1 MAILYNVYHEYPQQ
15 YKIAKIVEEIRNGAV
30 VLYPTDTVHAIG
42 CDLRNRQGI
51 NRIRKIKRLDSRKQ
65 LSFLCDSMS
74 NIAEYA
80 HVSDRAYRIIRRLI
94 PGPYTFLLP
103 ASKSVPRIVQD
114 AKKKTTGIRVPDNA
128 ICHAILEELGSPL
141 VSTSARLPDGKEPEM
156 IDELFEQMETFV
168 DVIVDDDQ
176 HLHKTYSTIIDMTG
190 SDFTIVREG
199 QGLEKALQ
207 YVR

>member
-1 MAILYNVYHEYPQQ
+1 MAIIYHVYHEYPQQ
-15 YKIAKIVEEIRNGAV
+15 FKIAKIVEEIRNGAV
-30 VLYPTDTVHAIG
+30 VLYPTDTVYAIG

-51 NRIRKIKRLDSRKQ
+51 NRIRQIKRMDARKQ

-114 AKKKTTGIRVPDNA
+114 SKKKTTGIRVPDNA
-128 ICHAILEELGSPL
+128 ICNAILEELGSPL
-141 VSTSARLPDGKEPEM
+141 ISTSARLLDGKEPEM
-156 IDELFEQMETFV
+156 IDELFEQMEKLV

-176 HLHKTYSTIIDMTG
+176 RLRKIYSTIIDMTG
-190 SDFTIVREG
+190 PDFTIVREG
-199 QGLEKALQ
+199 QGMEKALQ
-207 YVR
+207 YVH

>member
-1 MAILYNVYHEYPQQ
+1 MAIIYRVYHEYPQQ

-51 NRIRKIKRLDSRKQ
+51 NRIRQIKRMDSRKQ

-103 ASKSVPRIVQD
+103 ASKSVPRIIQD
-114 AKKKTTGIRVPDNA
+114 SKKKTTGIRVPDNA
-128 ICHAILEELGSPL
+128 ICNAILEELGSPL

-156 IDELFEQMETFV
+156 IDELFEQMEKLV

-176 HLHKTYSTIIDMTG
+176 HLRKTFSTIIDMTG
-190 SDFTIVREG
+190 PEFTIVREG
-199 QGLEKALQ
+199 LGLEKALQ
-207 YVR
+207 YVH